1 MAKITAFLVSS
12 LGQMGYIGIFSL
24 MFLESSFFPFPSEI
38 VMVPAGYLASQGLMN
53 LYLAIIIGSLG
64 SLTGALFNYWL
75 AVKFGRALVLRFM
88 KSEKLE
94 KLDRFFAHHG
104 HISTFSGRLI
114 PGVRQYISF
123 PAGLARM
130 NLVKFSLYTLL
141 GAGIWVTVLTLLG
154 YFIGENQA
162 LIHRYIK
169 EITLV
174 TLVGLTI
181 LIGWYVKKQ
190 KRH

>member
-1 MAKITAFLVSS
+1 MEKITLFLVNT
-12 LGQMGYIGIFSL
+12 LGQMGYLGIFAL

-38 VMVPAGYLASQGLMN
+38 VMVPAGYLASQGIIN
-53 LYLAIIIGSLG
+53 LYLSIIIGTLG

-75 AVKFGRALVLRFM
+75 AIKFGRSLILKFIKA
-88 KSEKLE
+88 E
-94 KLDRFFAHHG
+94 KLDKLDAFFAHHG
-104 HISTFSGRLI
+104 HISTFSGRLV

-123 PAGLARM
+123 PAGLAKM
-130 NLVKFSLYTLL
+130 NLTKFSFYTVL

-174 TLVGLTI
+174 TLLALGL
-181 LIGWYVKKQ
+181 LIGWYVKKH
-190 KRH
+190 KKN